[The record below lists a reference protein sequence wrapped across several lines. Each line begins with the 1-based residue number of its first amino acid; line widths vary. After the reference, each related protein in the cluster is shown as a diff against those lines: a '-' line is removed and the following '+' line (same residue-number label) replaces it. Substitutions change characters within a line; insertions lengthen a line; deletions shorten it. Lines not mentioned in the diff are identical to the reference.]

1 MNASYASAT
10 PQSARFD
17 YHIQAKDFDVQR
29 AYREVK
35 IFHDLASSAAK
46 AQGIVS
52 LDYGLAGRLDGNM
65 LPVYPSLKGGGTL
78 SISKVKVKGL
88 RLFSEVSR
96 ETNKDVTDPDLS
108 KVDIK
113 SAINNNII
121 TIERTRMK
129 VSAFRLRIEGQT
141 SFNGQLNLHFRVGLP
156 PFGIIGIPVTVTGT
170 QDKPVIKVRRARGS
184 DALEEDKD
192 EEEAA
197 VQ

>member
-1 MNASYASAT
+1 
-10 PQSARFD
+10 
-17 YHIQAKDFDVQR
+17 
-29 AYREVK
+29 
-35 IFHDLASSAAK
+35 
-46 AQGIVS
+46 
-52 LDYGLAGRLDGNM
+52 
-65 LPVYPSLKGGGTL
+65 
-78 SISKVKVKGL
+78 VKVKGL

-113 SAINNNII
+113 STINNNII